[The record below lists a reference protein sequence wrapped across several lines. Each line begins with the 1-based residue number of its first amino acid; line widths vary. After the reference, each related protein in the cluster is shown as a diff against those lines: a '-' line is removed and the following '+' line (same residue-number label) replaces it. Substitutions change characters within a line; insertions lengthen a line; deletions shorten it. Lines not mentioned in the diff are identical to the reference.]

1 MHQAAPKYNGSGS
14 WVFNCVFGGGFSS
27 FHRWVWRPVARWW
40 VQWFSFDF
48 CRARFI
54 LVCSDFVVD
63 FLGCAKL
70 ILWVWLLDFVNSC

>member
-1 MHQAAPKYNGSGS
+1 MAVVRGFSIVCLVVGSV
-14 WVFNCVFGGGFSS
+14 VFIGGFGGQWQGGGFNG
-27 FHRWVWRPVARWW
+27 FRL
-40 VQWFSFDF
+40 
-48 CRARFI
+48 I